1 MKEYL
6 KLLKRNRWEAV
17 LPVVTHGCSKSG
29 FLGCAG
35 EGFGPVWA
43 EHSVVRSRDSD
54 KMPLIIPS

>member
-17 LPVVTHGCSKSG
+17 LPVATRGCSKSG
-29 FLGCAG
+29 FLACAG
-35 EGFGPVWA
+35 EGSGPVWA
-43 EHSVVRSRDSD
+43 GHAVVRARDSD